1 MRALEGHLA
10 RMKAHRWCSV
20 FTDMAHF
27 WYAPTARCFAPPQ
40 SVLRSTFAIPPA
52 SENLMAKPTNT
63 VNVVSVHHYT
73 DRLFKFRVTRPRAFR
88 FKCGQFVMIGLK
100 VDGEPLMRAYS
111 MASPAWDEELEFFSI
126 KVPNGPLSRLQHIKV
141 DDEILIA
148 EKAVGSLVVDSLKP
162 GKRLFMF
169 ATGTGIAPFASI
181 MRDPLTYERFD
192 EVYLTHTCRLVAEL
206 EYGKELAA
214 DHDDPS
220 AVKRRA
226 RSSRHFTSV
235 TQRTTPIRGASQTSS
250 RTASSTSTWASPS
263 SRPCAR
269 SAR

>member
-1 MRALEGHLA
+1 
-10 RMKAHRWCSV
+10 
-20 FTDMAHF
+20 
-27 WYAPTARCFAPPQ
+27 
-40 SVLRSTFAIPPA
+40 
-52 SENLMAKPTNT
+52 MAKATNT

-73 DRLFKFRVTRPRAFR
+73 DRLFKFRVTRPRTFR
-88 FKCGQFVMIGLK
+88 FKCGQFVMIGLQ

-126 KVPNGPLSRLQHIKV
+126 KVPNGPLTSRLQHIKV

-148 EKAVGSLVVDSLKP
+148 EKAVGSLVVNSLKP

-214 DHDDPS
+214 GIADDPLCGEE
-220 AVKRRA
+220 ACEKFK
-226 RSSRHFTSV
+226 HFTSV
-235 TQRTTPIRGASQTSS
+235 TREDYPYQGRITDLIENGKLYEYMGIPELDPANDRAMICGSIEMNKDMKAILEARGFSEG
-250 RTASSTSTWASPS
+250 STKVTGEYVIERAFVG
-263 SRPCAR
+263 
-269 SAR
+269 